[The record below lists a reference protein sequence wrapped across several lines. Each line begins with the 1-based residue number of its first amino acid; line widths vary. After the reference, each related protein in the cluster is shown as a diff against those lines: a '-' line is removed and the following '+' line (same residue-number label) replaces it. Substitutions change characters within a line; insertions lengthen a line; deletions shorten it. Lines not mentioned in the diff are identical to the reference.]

1 MLKTIHYISL
11 AYLVISLVL
20 VMIRKYKNRLLAML
34 PPICQVASILLL
46 DNLKFQLPFVAVLF
60 LLNLAILIWVD
71 MMEKK
76 QMDLLPAEEETEK
89 TDFTDFPDPA
99 KTASSFVVDTDLL
112 NPSFQGAQEADPL
125 PLENASPELSDVPD
139 MLLNMPEAEN
149 QPINVVE
156 PVEQEIFSASR
167 NEIEETIKQMMEAGE
182 TENAKRYLRMLA
194 FFAKDE
200 SSRKMAEK
208 KLAEIN
214 K

>member
-20 VMIRKYKNRLLAML
+20 VMTRKYKNRLLAML

-46 DNLKFQLPFVAVLF
+46 DKLKFQLPFVAVLF

-76 QMDLLPAEEETEK
+76 QMDLLPSEEETEK

-112 NPSFQGAQEADPL
+112 NPSFQGVQEADPL
-125 PLENASPELSDVPD
+125 PLENASSKLPDAPD

-167 NEIEETIKQMMEAGE
+167 NEIEDTIKQMMEAGE

>member
-1 MLKTIHYISL
+1 MIHYVSA

-20 VMIRKYKNRLLAML
+20 VMTRKYKNRFLTML
-34 PPICQVASILLL
+34 PPVCHVASILLL
-46 DNLKFQLPFVAVLF
+46 DKLKFQLPLVAVLF
-60 LLNLAILIWVD
+60 LLNLAILVWVD

-76 QMDLLPAEEETEK
+76 QMDLFPAEEETEK
-89 TDFTDFPDPA
+89 TEFTDFPAPA
-99 KTASSFVVDTDLL
+99 KTANSFVVDTDLL
-112 NPSFQGAQEADPL
+112 NPSFQSAKEAEPIPQEEKSSGL
-125 PLENASPELSDVPD
+125 PNLSDK
-139 MLLNMPEAEN
+139 LLNMPEPEN

-156 PVEQEIFSASR
+156 PLEQEIFSASR
-167 NEIEETIKQMMEAGE
+167 NEIEETIKQMMETGE

-214 K
+214 R

>member
-20 VMIRKYKNRLLAML
+20 VMTRKNKNRFLAMI
-34 PPICQVASILLL
+34 PPVCQVASILLL
-46 DNLKFQLPFVAVLF
+46 DNLKFQLPFVAALF
-60 LLNLAILIWVD
+60 LLNLVILIWMD

-76 QMDLLPAEEETEK
+76 QMEFLPAEEETEK
-89 TDFTDFPDPA
+89 MNFTDFPSSVD
-99 KTASSFVVDTDLL
+99 TASSFVVDTELL
-112 NPSFQGAQEADPL
+112 NPSLEAVQETEPL
-125 PLENASPELSDVPD
+125 PREDKSAKLVDATDEVS
-139 MLLNMPEAEN
+139 NMQEEEGRPADA
-149 QPINVVE
+149 VK
-156 PVEQEIFSASR
+156 PVQQEIFTASR
-167 NEIEETIKQMMEAGE
+167 NELEETIKQMMEAGE